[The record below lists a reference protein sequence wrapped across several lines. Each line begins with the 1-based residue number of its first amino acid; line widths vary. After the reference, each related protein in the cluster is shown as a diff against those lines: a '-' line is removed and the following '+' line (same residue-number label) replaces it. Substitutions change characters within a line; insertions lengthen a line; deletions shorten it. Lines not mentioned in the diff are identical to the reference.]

1 MLLLS
6 CGDGLRFSVA
16 ICRRRFAIACL
27 LPLFALLPQS
37 AQAANR
43 TWGNTGTNF
52 NSGTSWSGG
61 TAPGS
66 SDTAVFSSAA
76 ITQPNVSGSLTIQEL
91 NFSTTSSSGY
101 DLTSSNTGVKLT
113 LAGANTYSGE
123 TTLASGTTLRINNAT
138 ALGTGTFTI
147 NGGTIDNT
155 TAGSLTLT
163 NNNTIT
169 LGGSFTFG
177 GTKDLNFGTGAITNA
192 GNR

>member
-52 NSGTSWSGG
+52 NTGTSWSGG

-66 SDTAVFSSAA
+66 NDVAVFNSAA
-76 ITQPNVSGSLTIQEL
+76 ITQPNLSGSLTIQEL
-91 NFSTTSSSGY
+91 NFTTTSSSRSEEH
-101 DLTSSNTGVKLT
+101 TSELQSQSNLVCRLLLEKKKYTQT
-113 LAGANTYSGE
+113 
-123 TTLASGTTLRINNAT
+123 
-138 ALGTGTFTI
+138 
-147 NGGTIDNT
+147 
-155 TAGSLTLT
+155 
-163 NNNTIT
+163 
-169 LGGSFTFG
+169 
-177 GTKDLNFGTGAITNA
+177 
-192 GNR
+192 